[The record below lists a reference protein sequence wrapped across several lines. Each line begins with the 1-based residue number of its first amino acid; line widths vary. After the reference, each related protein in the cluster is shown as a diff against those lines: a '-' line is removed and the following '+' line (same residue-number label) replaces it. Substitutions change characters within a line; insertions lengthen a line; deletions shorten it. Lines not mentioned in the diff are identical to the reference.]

1 MAHAPSNSPA
11 AVTEAAFTEA
21 AFTADR
27 QTMFNGF
34 CSATTFSVIASVVG
48 LALMAFFLL

>member
-11 AVTEAAFTEA
+11 DVTEA

-27 QTMFNGF
+27 QSVFSGF
-34 CSATTFSVIASVVG
+34 CSATTYSVIASVIG
-48 LALMAFFLL
+48 LALMAIFLV

>member
-11 AVTEAAFTEA
+11 AVTED

-27 QTMFNGF
+27 QSMFNGF
-34 CSATTFSVIASVVG
+34 CSATTYSVIASVVS
-48 LALMAFFLL
+48 LALMAFLLV